1 MPKKHLD
8 KNTSESIRPDQP
20 MVPQGAGTHEHD
32 QNDGATKCNLDIHL
46 PSQRYNI
53 QMPHHAGDANYVC
66 SPSRQMKSHEKNKE
80 PDNID
85 MTST

>member
-1 MPKKHLD
+1 MITFTAKDCIQVNPKCPKNTIV
-8 KNTSESIRPDQP
+8 KNTSESIRSDEP

-53 QMPHHAGDANYVC
+53 QMPHHAGDANYVA
-66 SPSRQMKSHEKNKE
+66 PLDK
-80 PDNID
+80 
-85 MTST
+85 